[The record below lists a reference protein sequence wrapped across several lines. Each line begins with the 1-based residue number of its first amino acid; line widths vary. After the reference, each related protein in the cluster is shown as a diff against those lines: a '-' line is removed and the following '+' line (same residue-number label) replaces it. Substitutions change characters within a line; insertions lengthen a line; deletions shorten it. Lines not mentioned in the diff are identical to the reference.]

1 MNSLQQWDCCPE
13 FIDTGDPIRSVRLLK
28 RHDLYAIRGSI
39 SQQPAGEVEMRLAG
53 DDISILRGTPP
64 PTVATD
70 VELLPVY
77 STASNATPAVATTR
91 IFLRLENDTP
101 IDSVRSDIEA
111 LDLRVD
117 EIPAYAPHSAWLEPK
132 SGRVDDAL
140 SKLDILRALPRVA
153 NVEPQLLRPRSLKS
167 SP

>member
-53 DDISILRGTPP
+53 DDISILRGAPP
-64 PTVATD
+64 ATVATD

-91 IFLRLENDTP
+91 IFLRLEDDTP
-101 IDSVRSDIEA
+101 IDSVRSNIEA

-117 EIPAYAPHSAWLEPK
+117 EILAYAPHSAWLEPK

-153 NVEPQLLRPRSLKS
+153 NVEPQLLRPRSWKN

>member
-1 MNSLQQWDCCPE
+1 
-13 FIDTGDPIRSVRLLK
+13 
-28 RHDLYAIRGSI
+28 
-39 SQQPAGEVEMRLAG
+39 MRLAG
-53 DDISILRGTPP
+53 DDISILRGAPP
-64 PTVATD
+64 ATVATD

-91 IFLRLENDTP
+91 IFLRLEDDTS
-101 IDSVRSDIEA
+101 IDSVRSSIEA

-132 SGRVDDAL
+132 SGCVDDAL

-153 NVEPQLLRPRSLKS
+153 NVEPQLLRPRSWKS